1 MLTLA
6 EIRENLKDRN
16 LSYVAE
22 SIGRSRQQVWQVAS
36 GKNTNPTYS
45 FVKQLSDYLQSDN
58 DPAP

>member
-6 EIRENLKDRN
+6 EIREKLKDRN

-22 SIGRSRQQVWQVAS
+22 ELGRSRQQIWQVAS

-45 FVKQLSDYLQSDN
+45 FVKQLSDYLEGK
-58 DPAP
+58 